1 MNGRPEDFGE
11 LDRSRVRGL
20 LFDVDGT
27 LSDTDDHWVQRF
39 TKRLTPFSGLFADRD
54 PKRFARWVVMSVET
68 PANFLYSLA
77 DRVGIDKP
85 IFTFVNW
92 LFQKSR
98 SRRAIQDRFLI
109 IPGVKEMLARLHGKF
124 PMAVVSARDEKT
136 TLAFLDLFGLT
147 PYFDV
152 VVTAHTCEHTK
163 PFPEPVIYAAEALG
177 LDPDQCLMI
186 GDTIVDIKA
195 GKLAGAQTVAV
206 LCGFGQRQELE
217 RVGANVILDSSAE
230 LDSFLVA
237 EHLE

>member
-39 TKRLTPFSGLFADRD
+39 TKHLTPFAGLFADRD
-54 PKRFARWVVMSVET
+54 PKRFARWLVMSVET

-77 DRVGIDKP
+77 DRIGIDKP
-85 IFTFVNW
+85 IFTFINW

-109 IPGVKEMLARLHGKF
+109 IPGSQRDVGKTAREIPDGSGQRQGRENNPGF
-124 PMAVVSARDEKT
+124 S
-136 TLAFLDLFGLT
+136 DLFGLT
-147 PYFDV
+147 PFFDV

-163 PFPEPVIYAAEALG
+163 PFPDPVIYAADALG
-177 LDPDQCLMI
+177 LEPEQCLMI

-217 RVGANVILDSSAE
+217 RVGANVILDSTAE
-230 LDSFLVA
+230 LDGFLVS